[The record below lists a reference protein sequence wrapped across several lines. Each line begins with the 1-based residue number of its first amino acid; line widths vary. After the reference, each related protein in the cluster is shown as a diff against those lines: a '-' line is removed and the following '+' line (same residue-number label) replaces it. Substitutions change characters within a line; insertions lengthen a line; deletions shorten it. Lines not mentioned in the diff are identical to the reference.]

1 MDDNRRDKEVVFSF
15 VAWPSLTG
23 SVGFLVDFG
32 FKIEEKKKEPQIT
45 QINAD
50 FNHKDMKKVLS

>member
-1 MDDNRRDKEVVFSF
+1 L
-15 VAWPSLTG
+15 AIPYG